1 LFIPLVITISVAL
14 FASFFV
20 SRTVT
25 PLLCYRA
32 LEGEREVDPDS
43 KKVTDRIQIKT
54 KLFFER
60 FDNFYESILGYCIKK
75 RKTVL
80 IGIFLFSILSFGLFK
95 LIGTEF
101 FPDADENQFN
111 VTVLMPVGTRIELTE
126 SLVKK
131 IEQVVR
137 DNVPEVNTIISDIG
151 VPSSKSGNAFG
162 GNAGSHAA
170 NVQVSLIP
178 VKDRERSVFDII
190 KSVRPKIQELA
201 GAKFYISTAGFLKF
215 LLNFGSSAPI
225 DVTVLGY
232 DFNDAE
238 KLTKQ
243 IYEAVKS
250 VKGTTDVRISR
261 ENNLPEARII
271 VDRVKAGSLGINVSQ
286 IANTIATGM
295 SGTVASLFSDPKS
308 GNQYNILVR
317 LSEDYRDNIDDI
329 KNLTV
334 INSSG
339 KPVQI
344 GNFVDIKM
352 SNSPVQIDRKFQQR
366 LVDVTANVSDRALGD
381 VAEEIRAKLKDV
393 QIPPAFEVNLSGN
406 VEQQAKTFNAL
417 YLAFGLAI
425 VLVYMVMASQFQS
438 LIDPFIIM
446 FSVPL
451 GMVGVVW
458 MLFLTNT
465 TLSVTSF
472 EGVIVMVGI
481 VVSNGILLID
491 YMNRLR
497 KKGMGLH
504 EAVLKGGKT
513 RLRPIVMTTLATVLG
528 LIPMAVGI
536 GGESSQAPLA
546 IAVIGGLTVS
556 TFLTLLFI
564 PTLYIVFEEKFH
576 RKVNAVEEEELAK
589 L

>member
-1 LFIPLVITISVAL
+1 
-14 FASFFV
+14 
-20 SRTVT
+20 
-25 PLLCYRA
+25 
-32 LEGEREVDPDS
+32 
-43 KKVTDRIQIKT
+43 
-54 KLFFER
+54 
-60 FDNFYESILGYCIKK
+60 
-75 RKTVL
+75 
-80 IGIFLFSILSFGLFK
+80 
-95 LIGTEF
+95 
-101 FPDADENQFN
+101 
-111 VTVLMPVGTRIELTE
+111 
-126 SLVKK
+126 
-131 IEQVVR
+131 
-137 DNVPEVNTIISDIG
+137 
-151 VPSSKSGNAFG
+151 
-162 GNAGSHAA
+162 
-170 NVQVSLIP
+170 
-178 VKDRERSVFDII
+178 
-190 KSVRPKIQELA
+190 
-201 GAKFYISTAGFLKF
+201 
-215 LLNFGSSAPI
+215 
-225 DVTVLGY
+225 
-232 DFNDAE
+232 
-238 KLTKQ
+238 
-243 IYEAVKS
+243 
-250 VKGTTDVRISR
+250 
-261 ENNLPEARII
+261 
-271 VDRVKAGSLGINVSQ
+271 
-286 IANTIATGM
+286 M

-317 LSEDYRDNIDDI
+317 LSGDYRNNIEDV
-329 KNLTV
+329 KKLTV
-334 INSSG
+334 INSQG
-339 KPVQI
+339 KPIPI
-344 GNFVDIKM
+344 GNFVEIKM
-352 SNSPVQIDRKFQQR
+352 SKSPVQIARKFQQR
-366 LVDVTANVSDRALGD
+366 LVDITANVSDRALGD

-393 QIPPAFEVNLSGN
+393 QLPPAFEVQLSGN
-406 VEQQAKTFNAL
+406 VEQQNKTFNAL

-528 LIPMAVGI
+528 LIPMAIGI

-564 PTLYIVFEEKFH
+564 PTLYTVFEEKFH
-576 RKVNAVEEEELAK
+576 RKVNKEEEEELAK